1 MGSPFI
7 FLKDFI
13 QMNLNFHFERLSLF
27 YHCDCFNVKNNK
39 ILAAGQRKLGLVRH
53 KL

>member
-1 MGSPFI
+1 
-7 FLKDFI
+7 
-13 QMNLNFHFERLSLF
+13 MNLNFHFEMLSLF

-39 ILAAGQRKLGLVRH
+39 ILAAGQRKLSLVRY